1 MKTFK
6 FTSQVSFQSSRE
18 LKRMGTELLCLF
30 FLFLGRT
37 DHVQGG
43 CAMGGAETCED
54 CLLIGP
60 QCAWCSQENFTH
72 PSGVGERCD
81 TPATLLAK
89 GCQLTFIENPVSQ
102 VEIHTNKPLSVG
114 RQKNSSDIVQIA
126 PQKLTLK
133 LRPGSEQTL
142 QVQVRQTEDYPVDLY
157 YLMDLSASMD
167 DDLNTIKEL
176 GSLLSKEM
184 SKLTSNFRLGFGSFV
199 EKPVSPFVKTTPEEI
214 ANPCSSIPYFCL
226 PTFGFKHILP
236 LTNDAERFNE
246 IVKNQKISANI
257 DTPEGGFDA
266 IMQAAVCKEKIG
278 WRNDSL
284 HLLVFVSDADSH
296 FGMDSKLAGIVIPN
310 DGLCH
315 LDSKNEYSMSTVL
328 EYPTIGQLIDKLVQ
342 NNVLLIFAV
351 TQEQVHL
358 YENYAKLI
366 PGATVGVLQKDS
378 GNILQLIISA
388 YEELR
393 SEVELEVLGDT
404 EGLNLSFTAT
414 CNNGVLFPQQKKC
427 SHMKV
432 GDTASFNV
440 TVSIPNC
447 ERRSRHIIIKPVGL
461 GDALEI
467 LVSPECNCDCQK
479 EVEVNSS
486 KCHNGNG
493 SFQCGVCACNPGH
506 MGPRC
511 ECGEDTLSTDSCK
524 EAPDHP
530 SCSGRGDCYCGQCIC
545 HLSPYGNIYG
555 PYCQCDNFSCVR
567 HKGLLCGDNG
577 VCDCGECVC
586 RPGWAGEYC
595 NCTTST
601 DSCVSEDGVLC
612 SGRGDC
618 ICGTCA
624 CTNPGA
630 SGPTCERCPTCGDP
644 CNSKRSCIECHLSAD
659 GQAQEECVDKCKLA
673 GATISEAED
682 FSKDSSV
689 PCSLQGENECL
700 ITFLITTDNEG
711 KSIIHSISEKDC
723 AKPPNIPMIMLG
735 VSLAILLIGVVLLCI
750 WKLLVSFHDRKE
762 VAKFEAERSKAKWQT
777 GTNPLYRGSTST
789 FKNVT
794 YKHREKQKMDLST
807 DG

>member
-1 MKTFK
+1 
-6 FTSQVSFQSSRE
+6 
-18 LKRMGTELLCLF
+18 MGIELLCLF
-30 FLFLGRT
+30 LLLLGRN
-37 DHVQGG
+37 DRVQGG
-43 CAMGGAETCED
+43 CAWGGAETCSD
-54 CLLIGP
+54 CLLTGP
-60 QCAWCSQENFTH
+60 HCAWCSQENFTH
-72 PSGVGERCD
+72 LSGVGERCD
-81 TPATLLAK
+81 TPANLLAK
-89 GCQLTFIENPVSQ
+89 GCQLPFIENPVSQ
-102 VEIHTNKPLSVG
+102 VEILQNKPLSIG
-114 RQKNSSDIVQIA
+114 RQTNSSDIVQIA
-126 PQKLTLK
+126 PQSLLLK
-133 LRPGSEQTL
+133 LRPGGEQTL

-176 GSLLSKEM
+176 GSRLAKEM

-199 EKPVSPFVKTTPEEI
+199 EKPVSPFMKTTPEEI
-214 ANPCSSIPYFCL
+214 INPCSSIPYFCL

-236 LTNDAERFNE
+236 LTDDAERFNE
-246 IVKNQKISANI
+246 IVRKQKISANI

-315 LDSKNEYSMSTVL
+315 LDNRNEYSMSTIL

-366 PGATVGVLQKDS
+366 PGATVGLLQKDS

-404 EGLNLSFTAT
+404 EGLSLSFTAI
-414 CNNGVLFPQQKKC
+414 CNNGVLFPHQKKC

-440 TVSIPNC
+440 TVSISNC
-447 ERRSRHIIIKPVGL
+447 EKSRTLTIKPVGL
-461 GDALEI
+461 ADTLEI
-467 LVSPECNCDCQK
+467 LVSAECDCACQG

-486 KCHNGNG
+486 KCYHGNG
-493 SFQCGVCACNPGH
+493 SFQCGVCVCNPGH
-506 MGPRC
+506 MGPHC
-511 ECGEDTLSTDSCK
+511 ECSEDIVSTDSCK
-524 EAPDHP
+524 ASPGHP

-545 HLSPYGNIYG
+545 HLSPYGSIYG
-555 PYCQCDNFSCVR
+555 PYCQCDNFSCLR

-577 VCDCGECVC
+577 DCDCGECVC
-586 RPGWAGEYC
+586 RDGWTGEYC
-595 NCTTST
+595 NCTTSR

-618 ICGTCA
+618 ICGKCV
-624 CTNPGA
+624 CRNPGA

-644 CNSKRSCIECHLSAD
+644 CNSKRSCVECYLSVD
-659 GQAQEECVDKCKLA
+659 GQDREQCVEKCRTV
-673 GATISEAED
+673 GATISKED
-682 FSKDSSV
+682 FSKDTSV
-689 PCSLQGENECL
+689 SCSLQGENECL

-711 KSIIHSISEKDC
+711 KTIIHNINEKDC
-723 AKPPNIPMIMLG
+723 PKPPNIPMIMLG

-750 WKLLVSFHDRKE
+750 WKLLVSLHDRKE

-794 YKHREKQKMDLST
+794 YKHREKHKAGLSA

>member
-1 MKTFK
+1 
-6 FTSQVSFQSSRE
+6 S
-18 LKRMGTELLCLF
+18 
-30 FLFLGRT
+30 
-37 DHVQGG
+37 
-43 CAMGGAETCED
+43 CAAGGAETCED
-54 CLLIGP
+54 CLLVGP

-72 PSGVGERCD
+72 PSGAGERCD
-81 TPATLLAK
+81 TPENLLAK
-89 GCQLTFIENPVSQ
+89 GCLLNFIENPVSQ
-102 VEIHTNKPLSVG
+102 VEILKNKPLSIG
-114 RQKNSSDIVQIA
+114 RQKNSSDIVQIE
-126 PQKLTLK
+126 PQSLILK
-133 LRPGSEQTL
+133 LRPGGEQTL
-142 QVQVRQTEDYPVDLY
+142 QVHVRQTEDYPVDLY

-167 DDLNTIKEL
+167 DDLHTIKEL

-199 EKPVSPFVKTTPEEI
+199 EKPVSPFMKTTAEEI

-236 LTNDAERFNE
+236 LTNDAEKFNE

-366 PGATVGVLQKDS
+366 PGATVGLLQKDS

-393 SEVELEVLGDT
+393 SEVDLEVLGDT
-404 EGLNLSFTAT
+404 EGLNLSFTAV
-414 CNNGVLFPQQKKC
+414 CNNGTLFPHEKKC

-440 TVSIPNC
+440 TVNMPKC
-447 ERRSRHIIIKPVGL
+447 ERSRHIIVKPVGL

-467 LVSPECNCDCQK
+467 LVSPECNCNCQK
-479 EVEVNSS
+479 EVEVNSP
-486 KCHNGNG
+486 KCSNGNG

-511 ECGEDTLSTDSCK
+511 ECGEDMLSTDSCK
-524 EAPDHP
+524 ETPDHP

-567 HKGLLCGDNG
+567 HKGLLCGD
-577 VCDCGECVC
+577 
-586 RPGWAGEYC
+586 
-595 NCTTST
+595 
-601 DSCVSEDGVLC
+601 
-612 SGRGDC
+612 
-618 ICGTCA
+618 
-624 CTNPGA
+624 
-630 SGPTCERCPTCGDP
+630 
-644 CNSKRSCIECHLSAD
+644 
-659 GQAQEECVDKCKLA
+659 
-673 GATISEAED
+673 

-689 PCSLQGENECL
+689 FCSLQGENECL

-711 KSIIHSISEKDC
+711 RTIIHSINGKDC
-723 AKPPNIPMIMLG
+723 PKPPNIPMIMLG
-735 VSLAILLIGVVLLCI
+735 VSLASLLIGVVLLCI

-794 YKHREKQKMDLST
+794 YKHKEKQKVDLST

>member
-1 MKTFK
+1 MITYKVAVLWGVRRPVRTAYSLDLSAPGVLRRILP
-6 FTSQVSFQSSRE
+6 TYLE
-18 LKRMGTELLCLF
+18 LE
-30 FLFLGRT
+30 
-37 DHVQGG
+37 
-43 CAMGGAETCED
+43 
-54 CLLIGP
+54 
-60 QCAWCSQENFTH
+60 
-72 PSGVGERCD
+72 
-81 TPATLLAK
+81 K
-89 GCQLTFIENPVSQ
+89 GL
-102 VEIHTNKPLSVG
+102 
-114 RQKNSSDIVQIA
+114 
-126 PQKLTLK
+126 
-133 LRPGSEQTL
+133 EQTL

-199 EKPVSPFVKTTPEEI
+199 EKPVSPFVKTTPEEM

-236 LTNDAERFNE
+236 LTNDTERFNE

-404 EGLNLSFTAT
+404 EGLNLSFTAI
-414 CNNGVLFPQQKKC
+414 CNTGIPFPHQKKC

-432 GDTASFNV
+432 GDIVSFNV
-440 TVSIPNC
+440 TVSLPNC
-447 ERRSRHIIIKPVGL
+447 ERRSRHIILKPVGL

-467 LVSPECNCDCQK
+467 LVSPECSCDCQK

-486 KCHNGNG
+486 KCNNGNG

-506 MGPRC
+506 MGHHC
-511 ECGEDTLSTDSCK
+511 ECGEDTLSTESCK
-524 EAPDHP
+524 EAPELP
-530 SCSGRGDCYCGQCIC
+530 SCSGRGDCYCGQCVC
-545 HLSPYGNIYG
+545 HLSSYGNIYG

-577 VCDCGECVC
+577 DCDCGECVC
-586 RPGWAGEYC
+586 RSGWTGEYC

-601 DSCVSEDGVLC
+601 DPCVSEDGILC

-618 ICGTCA
+618 VCGKCI

-630 SGPTCERCPTCGDP
+630 SGPTCERCPTCSDP
-644 CNSKRSCIECHLSAD
+644 CSSKRSCIECYLSAD

-673 GATISEAED
+673 GATINEEED
-682 FSKDSSV
+682 FSEDSSV
-689 PCSLQGENECL
+689 SCSLQGENECL
-700 ITFLITTDNEG
+700 ITFLLTTDNEG
-711 KSIIHSISEKDC
+711 KTIIHSINEKDC
-723 AKPPNIPMIMLG
+723 PKPPNIPMIMLG

-794 YKHREKQKMDLST
+794 YKHKEKQKVDLST

>member
-1 MKTFK
+1 
-6 FTSQVSFQSSRE
+6 
-18 LKRMGTELLCLF
+18 MGIELLCLF
-30 FLFLGRT
+30 FLFLGRN

-43 CAMGGAETCED
+43 CALGGAETCED

-72 PSGVGERCD
+72 LSGVGERCD
-81 TPATLLAK
+81 TPANLLAK
-89 GCQLTFIENPVSQ
+89 GCQLNFIENPLSQ
-102 VEIHTNKPLSVG
+102 VEILTNKPLSIG
-114 RQKNSSDIVQIA
+114 RQKNSSSIVQIA
-126 PQKLTLK
+126 PQSLTLK

-199 EKPVSPFVKTTPEEI
+199 EKPISPFMKTTPEEI
-214 ANPCSSIPYFCL
+214 ANPC
-226 PTFGFKHILP
+226 
-236 LTNDAERFNE
+236 
-246 IVKNQKISANI
+246 
-257 DTPEGGFDA
+257 
-266 IMQAAVCKEKIG
+266 EKIG

-404 EGLNLSFTAT
+404 EGLNLSFTAI
-414 CNNGVLFPQQKKC
+414 CNNGTPFPHQKKC

-432 GDTASFNV
+432 GDTASFNM
-440 TVSIPNC
+440 TVGIPNC
-447 ERRSRHIIIKPVGL
+447 EKRSRHVIVKPVGL

-467 LVSPECNCDCQK
+467 LISPECSCDCQK

-486 KCHNGNG
+486 KCNHGNG

-506 MGPRC
+506 MGPHC
-511 ECGEDTLSTDSCK
+511 ECGEDTLSMDSCR
-524 EAPDHP
+524 EAPEHL
-530 SCSGRGDCYCGQCIC
+530 SCSGRGDCYCGQCTC

-555 PYCQCDNFSCVR
+555 PYCQCDDFSCVR
-567 HKGLLCGDNG
+567 HKGLLCGD
-577 VCDCGECVC
+577 
-586 RPGWAGEYC
+586 
-595 NCTTST
+595 
-601 DSCVSEDGVLC
+601 
-612 SGRGDC
+612 
-618 ICGTCA
+618 
-624 CTNPGA
+624 
-630 SGPTCERCPTCGDP
+630 
-644 CNSKRSCIECHLSAD
+644 
-659 GQAQEECVDKCKLA
+659 
-673 GATISEAED
+673 
-682 FSKDSSV
+682 FSKDSAVS
-689 PCSLQGENECL
+689 CSLQGENDCL

-711 KSIIHSISEKDC
+711 KTIIHSISEKDC
-723 AKPPNIPMIMLG
+723 PKPPNIPMIMLG

-794 YKHREKQKMDLST
+794 YKHREKQKVDLSM

>member
-1 MKTFK
+1 
-6 FTSQVSFQSSRE
+6 
-18 LKRMGTELLCLF
+18 MGIELLFLF
-30 FLFLGRT
+30 LLFLGRN
-37 DHVQGG
+37 DRAQGG
-43 CAMGGAETCED
+43 CALGGAETCGD

-81 TPATLLAK
+81 TPANLLAK

-102 VEIHTNKPLSVG
+102 IEILKNKPLSVC

-126 PQKLTLK
+126 PQNLILK
-133 LRPGSEQTL
+133 LRPGGEQTL
-142 QVQVRQTEDYPVDLY
+142 QVHVRQTEDYPVDLY

-184 SKLTSNFRLGFGSFV
+184 SKLTSNFRLDFGFFH
-199 EKPVSPFVKTTPEEI
+199 KRPVSPFMKTTPEEI
-214 ANPCSSIPYFCL
+214 ANPCSSIPYFCI
-226 PTFGFKHILP
+226 PTFGFKHILR

-257 DTPEGGFDA
+257 DTPKGGFDA
-266 IMQAAVCKEKIG
+266 IMQEAVCKEKIG

-315 LDSKNEYSMSTVL
+315 LDNKNEYSMSTVL

-342 NNVLLIFAV
+342 NNMLLIFAV
-351 TQEQVHL
+351 TQKQVHL

-366 PGATVGVLQKDS
+366 PGATVGLLQKDS

-404 EGLNLSFTAT
+404 KGLNLSFTT
-414 CNNGVLFPQQKKC
+414 VCNNGTLFPHQKKC
-427 SHMKV
+427 LHMKV
-432 GDTASFNV
+432 GDIASFNV

-447 ERRSRHIIIKPVGL
+447 ERSRRIIIKPVGL
-461 GDALEI
+461 WDTLEI
-467 LVSPECNCDCQK
+467 LISPECHCDCQK

-486 KCHNGNG
+486 KCHNENG
-493 SFQCGVCACNPGH
+493 SFQCGVCACIPGH
-506 MGPRC
+506 MGPHC
-511 ECGEDTLSTDSCK
+511 ECGEDILSTDSCK
-524 EAPDHP
+524 EAPNHP

-577 VCDCGECVC
+577 DCDCGECVC
-586 RPGWAGEYC
+586 RTGWTGEYY
-595 NCTTST
+595 NCTTRT

-618 ICGTCA
+618 VCGKCV

-659 GQAQEECVDKCKLA
+659 PKAQEDCVDKCKLA
-673 GATISEAED
+673 GATISEEED
-682 FSKDSSV
+682 C
-689 PCSLQGENECL
+689 P
-700 ITFLITTDNEG
+700 
-711 KSIIHSISEKDC
+711 
-723 AKPPNIPMIMLG
+723 KPLNIPMIMLG
-735 VSLAILLIGVVLLCI
+735 VSLAILPIGVVLLCI
-750 WKLLVSFHDRKE
+750 WKLLVSFYDRKE
-762 VAKFEAERSKAKWQT
+762 VAKFEAERSKDKQM

-794 YKHREKQKMDLST
+794 YKHREKQKVDLT
-807 DG
+807 TEG